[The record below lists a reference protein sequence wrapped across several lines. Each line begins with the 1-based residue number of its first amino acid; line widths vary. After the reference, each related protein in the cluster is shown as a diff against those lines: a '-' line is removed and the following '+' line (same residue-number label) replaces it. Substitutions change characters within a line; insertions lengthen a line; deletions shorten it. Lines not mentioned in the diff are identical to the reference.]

1 MIPVLLV
8 VVVYVLGPALV
19 LTWAVK
25 RYRSGVK
32 PDFTEIVAVTLAVVL
47 IGLLIYSYSSSFSTD
62 TDQEDVQRIVQQLTE
77 RYDFPVKAKYLDQP
91 AVFGEVHPRYLEVRI
106 YGVETNRQQEEI
118 KYIAEKLRKEVAS
131 KPIVLRFFR
140 EEVWETS
147 DDGARQPLRDQEFL
161 VQQIRIE

>member
-1 MIPVLLV
+1 MIQVLLV

-32 PDFTEIVAVTLAVVL
+32 PEFTEIVAVTMAVVL
-47 IGLLIYSYSSSFSTD
+47 IGLLIYSYSNISTD
-62 TDQEDVQRIVQQLTE
+62 TDQQDIQQIVKALTE

-91 AVFGEVHPRYLEVRI
+91 AVFGKAYARYLEVRI
-106 YGVETNRQQEEI
+106 YGVESNKEQEKI
-118 KYIAEKLRKEVAS
+118 KQIAEKLRKEVAS

-140 EEVWETS
+140 QEIWETKP
-147 DDGARQPLRDQEFL
+147 DGSRQPHREQEYL
-161 VQQIRIE
+161 ERQIRIE

>member
-8 VVVYVLGPALV
+8 VVVYILGPALV

-47 IGLLIYSYSSSFSTD
+47 IGLLIYSYSSISTD
-62 TDQEDVQRIVQQLTE
+62 TDQEDVQQIVDTLIE

-91 AVFGEVHPRYLEVRI
+91 AVFGEAHARYLEVRI
-106 YGVETNRQQEEI
+106 YGIESNQEQEAVTR
-118 KYIAEKLRKEVAS
+118 IAEKLRKEVAS

-140 EEVWETS
+140 EEVWEVS
-147 DDGARQPLRDQEFL
+147 PDGARQPLRDQEFL
-161 VQQIRIE
+161 VSQIRIE